1 MMFFALH
8 QVLMFKIGKFY
19 EMYHMDADVGVFQ
32 LGLIYMSGALA
43 HCGFPEIA
51 FAKNSARLVELGPC
65 LPFLFSLIIRIANS
79 PSNAP
84 PSWPPYG
91 PGFGGASSWAAA
103 CPWPQGER
111 R

>member
-1 MMFFALH
+1 
-8 QVLMFKIGKFY
+8 MFKIGKFY

-65 LPFLFSLIIRIANS
+65 PLFSIFYFLVLSHSHREF
-79 PSNAP
+79 PVER
-84 PSWPPYG
+84 
-91 PGFGGASSWAAA
+91 ASFLAA
-103 CPWPQGER
+103 C
-111 R
+111 